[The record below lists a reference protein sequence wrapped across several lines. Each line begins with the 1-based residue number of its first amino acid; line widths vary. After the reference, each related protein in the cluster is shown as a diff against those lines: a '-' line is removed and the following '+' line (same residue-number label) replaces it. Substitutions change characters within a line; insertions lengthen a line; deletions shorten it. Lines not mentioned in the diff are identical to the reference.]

1 MPTFRNES
9 TVKKLVAITSGLEEE
24 DLLTK
29 LDNVYQFIFVVDRSG
44 SMGSNN
50 RMEITKDAMKLF
62 IQSLPAKS

>member
-9 TVKKLVAITSGLEEE
+9 TVKKLVATTSGLEEE